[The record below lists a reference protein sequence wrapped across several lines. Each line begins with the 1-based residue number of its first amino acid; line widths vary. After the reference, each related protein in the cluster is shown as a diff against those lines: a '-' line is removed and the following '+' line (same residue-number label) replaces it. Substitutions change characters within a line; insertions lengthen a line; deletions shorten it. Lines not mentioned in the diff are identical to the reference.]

1 MVSSTTLVSH
11 FNSDIVW
18 QRWWDTTGYFP
29 GIPGKDNPTIQNQ
42 TNRDLSLVFLHVD
55 RGNDTDLRAQ
65 DIDSELT
72 GDLATYGSRNTSVD
86 EPTLS
91 IQALLTTL
99 SLSSVSTTTSYTTT
113 PDQSLL
119 STSLLVEDR
128 DMCSVWYKV
137 LFDYFEIYSKNFDIT
152 KFGTDGSGLKAQIKG
167 ITRMQLSLHKDAN
180 AAHS

>member
-1 MVSSTTLVSH
+1 M
-11 FNSDIVW
+11 
-18 QRWWDTTGYFP
+18 
-29 GIPGKDNPTIQNQ
+29 
-42 TNRDLSLVFLHVD
+42 
-55 RGNDTDLRAQ
+55 
-65 DIDSELT
+65 T